1 MGAFKEMMIDEV
13 NAADLSPQIRAV
25 LLIFE
30 ADRELRAK
38 ALPYVDIENEVVDW
52 DGIYENDF
60 GGGHWAALTWA
71 KAIYCDK
78 VSTKSDPFDRAFAL
92 NSQLQVAVLRALA
105 TRWGLSA

>member
-13 NAADLSPQIRAV
+13 NAADLPSQIRAV

-30 ADRELRAK
+30 ADGELRAK

-60 GGGHWAALTWA
+60 DGGLWAALTWA
-71 KAIYCDK
+71 KAIYCDQ
-78 VSTKSDPFDRAFAL
+78 VSTTSDPFDRAFAMD
-92 NSQLQVAVLRALA
+92 QKLQVAVLRALA